1 MGKLFDKIRRVQD
14 KTRPFCSA
22 IVPAAGSSARMGG
35 QDKLLTDL
43 CGAPVLMRTLCAID
57 RTELV
62 DEIIVA
68 TREDLL
74 LTVADLCGRC
84 GLHKPVK
91 VVRGGSTRAQSVLAA
106 ALEANPKAGL
116 LAVHDAAR
124 PLVDPAEFDE
134 IIRFACRTNAAAPA
148 VPVTDTIK
156 TADPT
161 DGRVLST
168 PDRSTLFAVQTPQ
181 VMEASLL
188 KAALQSAIDAGV
200 ELTDDCSAVERLG
213 KEVYLATGSREN
225 IKITTPLDLLIAEA
239 ILRGRDQ

>member
-22 IVPAAGSSARMGG
+22 IVPAAGSSTRMGG
-35 QDKLLTDL
+35 QNKLRTDL

-68 TREDLL
+68 TREELL

-134 IIRFACRTNAAAPA
+134 IIRLACRTNAAAPA

-156 TADPT
+156 AADPT

-168 PDRSTLFAVQTPQ
+168 PVI
-181 VMEASLL
+181 EASLL
-188 KAALQSAIDAGV
+188 KAALQSAIDAGA
-200 ELTDDCSAVERLG
+200 EITDDFSAVERLG

-239 ILRGRDQ
+239 ILRGRDR